1 MIRSRSAFLFV
12 GAAALSLAGCG
23 QSVAGGS
30 SSTGNALTARVF
42 SPDGSPAVGDTVHL
56 RVDLSDSVTQAFG
69 VHRTDSLGYVRFD
82 DVPSGAWTLEARGA
96 NNGRFVRLRLSRD
109 SSGLELR
116 TGAYATIAG
125 SMRLPD
131 SSGSASAFLAGSFQT
146 AELDQD
152 GGFRFERVSPGIHHV
167 VAMPRK
173 DGALGRSAWTN
184 LDIAPASRD
193 TLATSI
199 PAMVRAAS
207 WRLAWTDDFQ
217 ALDTTRWNVDT
228 GDGCPDLCGW
238 GKNALQSFK
247 AGNAFLRD
255 GALVLRAE
263 KAPDTWTSGQIQTR
277 GDFQFRYGR
286 LEVDAILPDA
296 RGAWSLI
303 SLQGDS
309 VGRVWPHSGA
319 IDIAGLWGHRAD
331 SLMGIAHRADD
342 LGNAFHPG
350 TDFASSTDWGGRKVT
365 YAAEWTP
372 TEIVWFADD
381 RVFFRV
387 EGGAPFDHSFYLS
400 IGLTVGGDGNVAPDT
415 DTAFELVVEQV
426 RFYQRA
432 P

>member
-1 MIRSRSAFLFV
+1 MIRARSTILSV

-30 SSTGNALTARVF
+30 SSTGNALTARIF
-42 SPDGSPAVGDTVHL
+42 SPDGNPAVGDTVHL
-56 RVDLSDSVTQAFG
+56 RTDMSDSVAQAFG
-69 VHRTDSLGYVRFD
+69 IRRTDSLGYVRFD

-96 NNGRFVRLRLSRD
+96 NDGRFIRLRLSKD
-109 SSGLELR
+109 SNGLELH
-116 TGAYATIAG
+116 TGAYATISG
-125 SMRLPD
+125 RMRLPD
-131 SSGSASAFLAGSFQT
+131 SGESASAFLAGSFQT
-146 AELDQD
+146 ADLDRD
-152 GGFRFERVSPGIHHV
+152 GRFRFQRVSPGIREV

-207 WRLAWTDDFQ
+207 WRLAWTDAFQ
-217 ALDTTRWNVDT
+217 TLDRTRWNVDT
-228 GDGCPDLCGW
+228 GDGCPELCGW

-247 AGNAFLRD
+247 TGNAFLRD

-263 KAPDTWTSGQIQTR
+263 KTPDGWTSGQVQTR
-277 GDFQFRYGR
+277 GNFQFRYGR
-286 LEVDAILPDA
+286 LEVDATLPDA

-309 VGRVWPHSGA
+309 VGRAWPRSGA
-319 IDIAGLWGHRAD
+319 IDIAGLWGRRPD

-350 TDFASSTDWGGRKVT
+350 TDFASSGNWSGRKVT
-365 YAAEWTP
+365 FAVEWTP
-372 TEIVWFADD
+372 TEIVWLADD
-381 RVFFRV
+381 RVFFRID
-387 EGGAPFDHSFYLS
+387 GGPPFDHSFYLS
-400 IGLTVGGDGNVAPDT
+400 IGLTVGGDGNVAPDA
-415 DTAFELVVEQV
+415 DTPFELVVQQV

>member
-1 MIRSRSAFLFV
+1 MRLRSFV
-12 GAAALSLAGCG
+12 FPICAIALSLVGCG
-23 QSVAGGS
+23 QPTAGGS

-42 SPDGSPAVGDTVHL
+42 SPDGRPVSGDTVHL
-56 RVDLSDSVTQAFG
+56 RIDVSDSVTQAFG
-69 VHRTDSLGYVRFD
+69 VRRTDSLGYVRFD

-146 AELDQD
+146 TGLDQD
-152 GGFRFERVSPGIHHV
+152 GRFRFERVSPGIHHV

-173 DGALGRSAWTN
+173 DGALGRSTWTN
-184 LDIAPASRD
+184 LDIQPASGD
-193 TLATSI
+193 TLAKSI
-199 PAMVRAAS
+199 PAMPRAAS
-207 WRLAWTDDFQ
+207 WRLNWTDDFQ
-217 ALDTTRWNVDT
+217 ALNTTRWNLDT

-247 AGNAFLRD
+247 TENTFLRD

-263 KAPDTWTSGQIQTR
+263 KTPDGWTSGQVQTR

-286 LEVDAILPDA
+286 LEVDAILPGA

-309 VGRVWPHSGA
+309 IGRVWPRSGA
-319 IDIAGLWGHRAD
+319 IDIAGLWGYRPD
-331 SLMGIAHRADD
+331 TLMGIAHRADD

-350 TDFASSTDWGGRKVT
+350 SDFASSGNWSGRKVT
-365 YAAEWTP
+365 YAVEWTP

-381 RVFFRV
+381 RVFFRID
-387 EGGAPFDHSFYLS
+387 GGTPFDHSFYLS

-426 RFYQRA
+426 RFYQRT